1 MTVIGELPSTLS
13 EPLRWPASHSPLCT
27 ARHLMTSPLWTKVML
42 SGPNG
47 RGRQRWVLSFSRR
60 RATWRLSS
68 RCTEAWAPPA
78 GPAPCPRPP
87 GSPPLCP
94 RCSPHWICI
103 IARPPPP
110 TPSRG
115 RSPTSSVALA
125 QCPARRCPPVPPPC
139 SLCPICPRPPW
150 PPSRVCPQ
158 PRVFCRR
165 CPVRCWG
172 PPRRPP
178 PTPLTPWP
186 SQGRAPCRPRCSRRA
201 VWSKLRPSP
210 RISQE

>member
-13 EPLRWPASHSPLCT
+13 EPLRWPASPSLLCT
-27 ARHLMTSPLWTKVML
+27 ARQLMTSPLWTKVML

-60 RATWRLSS
+60 RAMWRLSS
-68 RCTEAWAPPA
+68 RCTGPWAPPGLPLA
-78 GPAPCPRPP
+78 CPRPP
-87 GSPPLCP
+87 RWP
-94 RCSPHWICI
+94 RCSPRWICI

-115 RSPTSSVALA
+115 RSPTSSAA
-125 QCPARRCPPVPPPC
+125 PAPSPAHRCPPAPPGPC
-139 SLCPICPRPPW
+139 SLWPTWPRLPCPPSPVCPR
-150 PPSRVCPQ
+150 

-165 CPVRCWG
+165 CPVTPWG

-178 PTPLTPWP
+178 PTPRCPWP
-186 SQGRAPCRPRCSRRA
+186 SRGRSLCRPRGSRRA
-201 VWSKLRPSP
+201 V
-210 RISQE
+210 